1 MFKGGEQVRQG
12 DSRAPLSLNPSFCSA
27 PETSNWRWGGGC
39 LLVHSIHLL
48 SLGFLV
54 NIDTSEAHY
63 RHGGYSWALESC
75 HHSNGWLCLRNGS
88 HLLCP
93 QSVRPPR
100 AICLLLKHNQGAL
113 LCSMRLNKE
122 NSQGAVVVVYSFCT
136 GICLGALWW
145 HLEGPDAFQMASSPH
160 TASVPSDCPPPSTND
175 LCHSLGHSPFHLA
188 FSCPPSTCVHG
199 FPLKAKVMEVTH
211 DIHETCS
218 VKRYRKREPRPW
230 NRKSVNSEPDRS
242 VCELCPAVYRLGD
255 LGVITS
261 ETVLG

>member
-1 MFKGGEQVRQG
+1 M
-12 DSRAPLSLNPSFCSA
+12 
-27 PETSNWRWGGGC
+27 
-39 LLVHSIHLL
+39 VHSIHLL

-136 GICLGALWW
+136 GICLGAPWW

-160 TASVPSDCPPPSTND
+160 TASVPSDCPPQ
-175 LCHSLGHSPFHLA
+175 HQ
-188 FSCPPSTCVHG
+188 
-199 FPLKAKVMEVTH
+199 
-211 DIHETCS
+211 
-218 VKRYRKREPRPW
+218 
-230 NRKSVNSEPDRS
+230 
-242 VCELCPAVYRLGD
+242 
-255 LGVITS
+255 
-261 ETVLG
+261 

>member
-1 MFKGGEQVRQG
+1 M
-12 DSRAPLSLNPSFCSA
+12 
-27 PETSNWRWGGGC
+27 
-39 LLVHSIHLL
+39 VHSIHLL

-160 TASVPSDCPPPSTND
+160 TASVPSDCPPPAPMISAIHWGTHPSIWHF
-175 LCHSLGHSPFHLA
+175 LVPHQPVYMA
-188 FSCPPSTCVHG
+188 F
-199 FPLKAKVMEVTH
+199 L
-211 DIHETCS
+211 
-218 VKRYRKREPRPW
+218 
-230 NRKSVNSEPDRS
+230 
-242 VCELCPAVYRLGD
+242 
-255 LGVITS
+255 
-261 ETVLG
+261 